1 MADQIEVISRYSF
14 WEIVGL
20 LTAIIIVFGI
30 ISTFLK
36 KVYSDLETWRTKKNS
51 IEDEKEGVE
60 KRIAA
65 LEANDKSFDDK
76 LDTIAAGVQQ
86 VAAGLETFSESVNKR
101 LDSINNEM
109 HERAIIQNRSHL
121 YRLHKQF
128 MDQGEVTL
136 AEREMFDLVSR
147 DYLECG
153 GNSIFKSKIIPEVES
168 LPIRD

>member
-1 MADQIEVISRYSF
+1 MMDQIEYLSHFSPLEAIGL
-14 WEIVGL
+14 IV
-20 LTAIIIVFGI
+20 AVVIIISIVWNF
-30 ISTFLK
+30 SK
-36 KVYSDLETWRTKKNS
+36 KVYSELETWRKKKNGV
-51 IEDEKEGVE
+51 EDEKEEIE
-60 KRIAA
+60 KRIEA
-65 LEANDKSFDDK
+65 LEANDKRFDDK
-76 LDTIAAGVQQ
+76 LDTIAAGVQE

-147 DYLECG
+147 DYLACG

-168 LPIRD
+168 LPIKD